1 MFIYVKPEVQ
11 QRTIGNFHHLLNDD
25 GCLFLSNS
33 ESLGDLEGAF
43 DVLDRK
49 WKIFHKK

>member
-25 GCLFLSNS
+25 GCLFLGNS

-43 DVLDRK
+43 DGPGQEMENIPQK
-49 WKIFHKK
+49 